1 MSENETQTMEQTEMP
16 GFYSKKF
23 KKDLMKLQFFQ
34 KYFGL

>member
-23 KKDLMKLQFFQ
+23 KKEALKQLN
-34 KYFGL
+34 GR